1 MEEKKAKEIKESRI
15 YNKKAI
21 RNILILI
28 LCGIITGFVL
38 SGFFID
44 EANNIV
50 QNINPG
56 HNPSNFPDVDY
67 IPEPLAIDD
76 IIFPSI
82 GVVIVCISTFLLI
95 GLIISNVYIYLKTK
109 SKYILGL
116 LFFFSP
122 LLLQSI
128 FSINT
133 LRSLY
138 VTPAIPFIDIQN
150 RIGFNPSGLG
160 GIILI
165 LTIFEIIGLSIVLY
179 LSSE

>member
-1 MEEKKAKEIKESRI
+1 MEKNKANEKESRI

-28 LCGIITGFVL
+28 ICGIIAGIVL
-38 SGFFID
+38 SNFFIN
-44 EANNIV
+44 EANQIV

-56 HNPSNFPDVDY
+56 HNPPQFPDVEY
-67 IPEPLAIDD
+67 IPEPLTFNDVV
-76 IIFPSI
+76 FPSI

-95 GLIISNVYIYLKTK
+95 GLIISYITIYLKTK
-109 SKYILGL
+109 SKYIMGL
-116 LFFFSP
+116 LFFFCP

-138 VTPAIPFIDIQN
+138 ITPAIPFIDIQN
-150 RIGFNPSGLG
+150 RIGFSASGLG
-160 GIILI
+160 GIIVI

>member
-1 MEEKKAKEIKESRI
+1 MEEKKANEKESRI
-15 YNKKAI
+15 YNKIAI

-28 LCGIITGFVL
+28 LCGVIIGLIL
-38 SGFFID
+38 SNFFID

-56 HNPSNFPDVDY
+56 HNPPNFPDVNY
-67 IPEPLAIDD
+67 IPEPLTFNEVV
-76 IIFPSI
+76 FPSI

-95 GLIISNVYIYLKTK
+95 GLIISNVSIYLKTK

-116 LFFFSP
+116 LFFFCP
-122 LLLQSI
+122 LLIQSV

-138 VTPAIPFIDIQN
+138 ITPAIPFIDIQN
-150 RIGFNPSGLG
+150 RIGFSASGLG
-160 GIILI
+160 GIIVI
-165 LTIFEIIGLSIVLY
+165 LTVFEIIGLSIVLY